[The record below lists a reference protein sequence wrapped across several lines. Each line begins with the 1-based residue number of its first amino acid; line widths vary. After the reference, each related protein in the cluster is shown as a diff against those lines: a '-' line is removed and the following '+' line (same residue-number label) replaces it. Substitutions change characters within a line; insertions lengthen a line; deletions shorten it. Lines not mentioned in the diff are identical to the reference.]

1 MKEEESSQHNK
12 DDLLNFP
19 IIHGEKELNCLG
31 FGGLF
36 LFFFSR
42 MYWQIYSICLY
53 RDV

>member
-36 LFFFSR
+36 LFFFFPYVLADLFY
-42 MYWQIYSICLY
+42 ML
-53 RDV
+53 V